1 MLLAEISG
9 EAKTMFA
16 GVPTVDTNKKQSY
29 MQLVGRVLVV
39 FMFMTL
45 FSFELSVLRLVE
57 LVVGTV
63 LMLSMVIGFKTKL
76 AALVLVAW
84 LTTLNFFLNAF
95 WMVPYNRIM
104 RDFMKY
110 DFFQTLSVIGG
121 LLLVVALG
129 PGGVSLDAHKK
140 KW

>member
-1 MLLAEISG
+1 
-9 EAKTMFA
+9 MFA

-45 FSFELSVLRLVE
+45 FSFEVSILRLLE
-57 LVVGTV
+57 LVVGAV

-84 LTTLNFFLNAF
+84 LTVLNFLINPF
-95 WMVPYNRIM
+95 WWFTLHPTF
-104 RDFMKY
+104 RDMLKY

-121 LLLVVALG
+121 LMLVVALG
-129 PGGVSLDAHKK
+129 PGGVSIDAHRKK
-140 KW
+140 Q